1 MVAGLD
7 APLPFLYHE
16 WKIEEPEWAYER
28 VLPQIGLALMPILLL
43 TPR

>member
-7 APLPFLYHE
+7 ASFPFLYHE
-16 WKIEEPEWAYER
+16 WKIEPKWTYER